1 MSAVNGLTVVLTVV
15 ILGLVAAVVAMDRD
29 RMRAYRVAWHEQRR
43 ADGLAGQYA
52 ALRAEHEELLTT
64 PVALW
69 PASVETAARDRHPV
83 GKGLRMHGISVVP
96 TDTSWEPEQ
105 QVVWIADGGTP

>member
-1 MSAVNGLTVVLTVV
+1 MIPLNGLFFLAAAAIAFVV
-15 ILGLVAAVVAMDRD
+15 IGLVAAVVVMDRD
-29 RMRAYRVAWHEQRR
+29 RMRAYRVAHKATRR

-69 PASVETAARDRHPV
+69 PAQVETAARDRHPV
-83 GKGLRMHGISVVP
+83 GKGLRVV
-96 TDTSWEPEQ
+96 
-105 QVVWIADGGTP
+105 AGGGES